1 MRKVLIIDDDKIFT
15 KVLKDSLVGQ
25 SDREYE
31 VCTASDGEEGF
42 QMLKDEKPDLVILDI
57 VMPNVGGVEFL
68 EKMQDESEVGNTPVI
83 VSTQLSDVEQ
93 MSKVVRFGVKGY
105 IIKSEFSLE
114 NIVEQINDFF
124 ESNE

>member
-1 MRKVLIIDDDKIFT
+1 MRKVLIVDDDKIFT
-15 KVLKDSLVGQ
+15 KVLKDSLTGQ

-31 VCTASDGEEGF
+31 VCTAENGEEGF
-42 QMLKDEKPDLVILDI
+42 AMLKEEKPDLVVLDI
-57 VMPNVGGVEFL
+57 VMPKVGGVEFL
-68 EKMQDESEVGNTPVI
+68 EKMQEDDTVGSTPVI

-114 NIVEQINDFF
+114 NIVNQINDFF